1 MHRSHW
7 LGVAAI
13 AAASGV
19 AGVAACGDLVIPQN
33 AGDDG
38 GGGGSD
44 DGGGNDDG
52 GGPLDAR
59 YDPDCDA
66 GIPLALA
73 CTGLYADWPT
83 LTLAPD
89 AHAYQPGA
97 SMWVDG
103 ATSLRWI
110 WLPPGAK
117 IDTTDPNNWVFP
129 VGTKLWQELSLL
141 GKRIETRFLW
151 KEAPTLWFRT
161 TYAWADD
168 QNSAPELTIGLPN
181 ARGLPYEIPAVSA
194 CEKCHD
200 GANDFVLGFEA
211 VGLSMPQS
219 SGQNLVSLALQGLL
233 TKVPTAGASV
243 PGDPTTSASLAFLH
257 ANCGT
262 SCHNRNTGAG
272 AGQTGLFMKL
282 TVDATGALPPTA
294 QTTDTWLTAYKVP
307 SVFTP
312 GGSTATV
319 TSAVTVGDGA
329 TGGAFYRLEPGD
341 LAHSMIPWRAGRRDG
356 VTQMPPIATH
366 LVDEGDMQVLDAWVT
381 ALPP

>member
-7 LGVAAI
+7 SGVLAI
-13 AAASGV
+13 AALFGC
-19 AGVAACGDLVIPQN
+19 AGLTSCGDLVIPQN

-38 GGGGSD
+38 GGD
-44 DGGGNDDG
+44 DAGDRLDG
-52 GGPLDAR
+52 RAE
-59 YDPDCDA
+59 PDCDA
-66 GIPLALA
+66 GIPVALA

-83 LTLAPD
+83 LRLAPD
-89 AHAYQPGA
+89 VHAYQPGA

-110 WLPPGAK
+110 WLPPGSR

-129 VGTKLWQELSLL
+129 VGTKIWQELSLL
-141 GKRIETRFLW
+141 GKRVETRFSW
-151 KEAPTLWFRT
+151 KEAPTLWFRA

-168 QNSAPELTIGLPN
+168 LDSAPELTIGRPN

-200 GANDFVLGFEA
+200 GATDFVLGFEA
-211 VGLSMPQS
+211 VGLAMPQS
-219 SGQNLVSLALQGLL
+219 SGLNLAALAQQGLL
-233 TKVPTAGASV
+233 TKPPTAAAAV
-243 PGDPTTSASLAFLH
+243 PGDLTTSASLAFLH

-262 SCHNRNTGAG
+262 SCHNRNTGAE

-282 TVDATGALPPTA
+282 TVDATGALPSTA
-294 QTTDTWLTAYKVP
+294 QATDTWLTAYKVP

-312 GGSTATV
+312 GGTTTA
-319 TSAVTVGDGA
+319 AAPAGPGDAGA
-329 TGGAFYRLEPGD
+329 AAGAAGGGFYRLEPGNVS
-341 LAHSMIPWRAGRRDG
+341 HSMIPWRSGRRDG
-356 VTQMPPIATH
+356 VTQMPPIGTH
-366 LVDEGDMQVLDAWVT
+366 LVDETDVAILGAWVA